1 MSSAHDE
8 IRPLLGAYVLDGLER
23 DDRAAVRR
31 HLDDCLACRTEID
44 VLAPVAGVLRRR
56 RQPADLSPVHSTAGA
71 DQRLDHLLSA
81 MRHQRTSEKR
91 RRRVWTAVSATLV
104 LGVAASIVPLSTLA
118 RSDDSTTVNDA
129 GARPLVLSSTV
140 GATGDLELT
149 TKAWGTSIDV
159 DVQQL
164 PGAGILTLQVVGN
177 DGTRQQAAQWSVTAS
192 RAAAVTG
199 ATSLSVEDIH
209 SIVIDDPA
217 GNTIARASR

>member
-81 MRHQRTSEKR
+81 MRH
-91 RRRVWTAVSATLV
+91 
-104 LGVAASIVPLSTLA
+104 
-118 RSDDSTTVNDA
+118 
-129 GARPLVLSSTV
+129 
-140 GATGDLELT
+140 
-149 TKAWGTSIDV
+149 
-159 DVQQL
+159 
-164 PGAGILTLQVVGN
+164 
-177 DGTRQQAAQWSVTAS
+177 
-192 RAAAVTG
+192 
-199 ATSLSVEDIH
+199 
-209 SIVIDDPA
+209 
-217 GNTIARASR
+217 